1 MLDRDRPGI
10 PPGAL
15 IGRLTW
21 ANTSDR
27 SGRYRPY
34 RPYSPCRPGPR
45 DTGRLLS
52 VGLHEGDLGQRA
64 ALHPLIDDGLR
75 PRTVRAVAAAELL
88 DEEGEDTPALR
99 PVDNDHG
106 RPRHG
111 RDEPPLVVAGDLR
124 LASAVS

>member
-21 ANTSDR
+21 ATASDR
-27 SGRYRPY
+27 GGRSRPS

-64 ALHPLIDDGLR
+64 ALHPLIEDGLR
-75 PRTVRAVAAAELL
+75 PRTVRAVAAVELL
-88 DEEGEDTPALR
+88 GITPGGSNGPAPGPRARQGPAAPLR
-99 PVDNDHG
+99 
-106 RPRHG
+106 
-111 RDEPPLVVAGDLR
+111 
-124 LASAVS
+124 AVPG

>member
-64 ALHPLIDDGLR
+64 ALHPLIEDGLR
-75 PRTVRAVAAAELL
+75 PRTVRAVAADELL
-88 DEEGEDTPALR
+88 GITPLGSNCPPRGPRNCSVRAGALR
-99 PVDNDHG
+99 QHARLQRPWRG
-106 RPRHG
+106 RP
-111 RDEPPLVVAGDLR
+111 
-124 LASAVS
+124 